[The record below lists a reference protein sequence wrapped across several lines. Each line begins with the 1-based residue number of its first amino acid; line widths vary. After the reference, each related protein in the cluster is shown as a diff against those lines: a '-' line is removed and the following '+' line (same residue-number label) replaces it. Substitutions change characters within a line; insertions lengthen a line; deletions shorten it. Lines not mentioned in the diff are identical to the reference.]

1 MLIPK
6 RNFLTVWDI
15 SLIQCIG
22 NALVGSPGI
31 IEGKYPTHYLQLLWD
46 DLQGTVLNL
55 VAVQDLAM
63 YHLSPPSNRSLNS
76 SLPWRRNRIQV

>member
-22 NALVGSPGI
+22 NSLVGSPGI
-31 IEGKYPTHYLQLLWD
+31 IEGKDSVHRLLFFRYD
-46 DLQGTVLNL
+46 FQYTV
-55 VAVQDLAM
+55 
-63 YHLSPPSNRSLNS
+63 SNSV
-76 SLPWRRNRIQV
+76 PI

>member
-22 NALVGSPGI
+22 NSLVGSPGI
-31 IEGKYPTHYLQLLWD
+31 IEAKDSVHRLLFFRCD
-46 DLQGTVLNL
+46 FQYTG
-55 VAVQDLAM
+55 
-63 YHLSPPSNRSLNS
+63 SNSV
-76 SLPWRRNRIQV
+76 PI

>member
-22 NALVGSPGI
+22 NSLVGSPGI
-31 IEGKYPTHYLQLLWD
+31 IEGKNSLHRLLFFRCDFQAYPKGYEKAITN
-46 DLQGTVLNL
+46 TTKE
-55 VAVQDLAM
+55 
-63 YHLSPPSNRSLNS
+63 
-76 SLPWRRNRIQV
+76 

>member
-22 NALVGSPGI
+22 NSLVGSPSI
-31 IEGKYPTHYLQLLWD
+31 IEGKNSLHRLLFFRYD
-46 DLQGTVLNL
+46 FQYTV
-55 VAVQDLAM
+55 
-63 YHLSPPSNRSLNS
+63 SNSV
-76 SLPWRRNRIQV
+76 PI